1 MAKYNSEYLAEFK
14 SYLADIGKSE
24 GVQSAC
30 IDMLQH
36 PDVTAL
42 LPDDKQIKIKQCVE
56 DFELN
61 RQKE

>member
-1 MAKYNSEYLAEFK
+1 MAKYSPEYLAEFK

-42 LPDDKQIKIKQCVE
+42 LPEHRQIKIKQYVA

-61 RQKE
+61 RQKQ

>member
-1 MAKYNSEYLAEFK
+1 MAKYDRKYLAEFK
-14 SYLADIGKSE
+14 SYLAGLGKSE

-36 PDVTAL
+36 PNIAAL
-42 LPDDKQIKIKQCVE
+42 LPKSKQIKVKQYVA

-61 RQKE
+61 RQK